1 MSNNSTLS
9 KFDLGDPCPKC
20 KSEDSGFEC
29 IQMDLDEEFGLKIT
43 CNKCGAVFHE
53 IYKFAFWEEI
63 KN

>member
-1 MSNNSTLS
+1 MVNNSTLS

-20 KSEDSGFEC
+20 KSKKGFEC
-29 IQMDLDEEFGLKIT
+29 IQLELDEELGYKIT
-43 CNKCGAVFHE
+43 CESCGTVFHE